1 MSLSINTNV
10 SSLLAQ
16 RSLNA
21 NNRQTPKLIN
31 QLSSGSR
38 VNSAQDDAAALAISV
53 GLVSQLASTNQAVDN
68 GDDALNVVDT
78 SDAALN
84 QTGDILGQL
93 RQLAIQ
99 AGDGALSPADRSAIQ
114 DQSASLTSELDR
126 IANGTEYNGTAL
138 LNGNASLG
146 FQVGTDGNPANSQID
161 VTTSDVSVNA
171 LGLNNLNLST
181 PGAAAGALAGID
193 NAISV
198 ASSARATLGA
208 QAERVSSAI
217 ASASQSS
224 ISLAAAN
231 SRIAD
236 VDVAQA
242 TSDLASNLIVGQ
254 AGVSVLAQA
263 NQNHGAALRLLAA

>member
-1 MSLSINTNV
+1 MSLSINSNV
-10 SSLLAQ
+10 SSLWAQ

-21 NNRQTPKLIN
+21 TNKQTPKLVN

-38 VNSAQDDAAALAISV
+38 LTSAQDDAAALAISV
-53 GLVSQLASTNQAVDN
+53 SLVSQLASTNQAVNN
-68 GDDALNVVDT
+68 GDDALNVVGT
-78 SDAALN
+78 ADAALD

-93 RQLAIQ
+93 RALAVQ

-126 IANGTEYNGTAL
+126 VGKSTEYNGTAL
-138 LNGNASLG
+138 LNGGASLG
-146 FQVGTDGNPANSQID
+146 FQVGTDGNPATSQINVSTSN
-161 VTTSDVSVNA
+161 VTLNA
-171 LGLNNLNLST
+171 LGLNNLDLSS
-181 PGAAAGALAGID
+181 PAAAAGALDGID
-193 NAISV
+193 NAVGV

-217 ASASQSS
+217 ASAQGSS

-242 TSDLASNLIVGQ
+242 TSDLASNLILGQ

-263 NQNHGAALRLLAA
+263 NQNHGAALRLLSA